1 VQCGHRV
8 ALIGIVIAQ
17 AGQSFETGAAVGD
30 GLFNLFIA
38 LTTRKIQKATMMKL
52 ITRVMKFP

>member
-1 VQCGHRV
+1 M

-17 AGQSFETGAAVGD
+17 AGHSFETGAAVGD

-38 LTTRKIQKATMMKL
+38 LTTRKY
-52 ITRVMKFP
+52 RRRR

>member
-1 VQCGHRV
+1 V
-8 ALIGIVIAQ
+8 ALIGIVIAH

-38 LTTRKIQKATMMKL
+38 FTTRKIQKATITKL
-52 ITRVMKFP
+52 IARVTKFP